1 LDKII
6 GMSVVD
12 YLMLDKGWKFST
24 EQECPGAIPD
34 TVNESSYIRDLYFKV
49 NPNYEG
55 RFTVPVLWDKKLQ
68 TIGRYRRLCED
79 GG

>member
-1 LDKII
+1 
-6 GMSVVD
+6 
-12 YLMLDKGWKFST
+12 MLDKGWKFST

-68 TIGRYRRLCED
+68 TIGRYRGRCDESS
-79 GG
+79 